1 MLFEWDEGKRARNLD
16 RHKLDLID
24 GQMLFDGR
32 PVVTYPSPRSGEARF
47 VTTGEIGGKFYSV
60 VWTARAAATRLISF
74 RRARDAEERAHRA
87 RFG

>member
-1 MLFEWDEGKRARNLD
+1 MIFEWDEGKRARNLD

-24 GQMLFDGR
+24 GQMLLDGR
-32 PVVTYPSPRSGEARF
+32 PVVTHPSPRGGEPRF
-47 VTTGEIGGKFYSV
+47 VTTREIGGKFHSV
-60 VWTARAAATRLISF
+60 VWTERAAATRLISF